1 MCLFSLPKCYCA
13 NCGVLQEGHVT
24 VGGIDNVLVTA
35 ASRGIIQREHQ
46 RDALFYK
53 NYSQINPFER
63 ITKDDLEAYKQ
74 EVEKK
79 SRRGYGKGNE
89 LVKNLSV

>member
-1 MCLFSLPKCYCA
+1 
-13 NCGVLQEGHVT
+13 VR
-24 VGGIDNVLVTA
+24 VTA

-79 SRRGYGKGNE
+79 TRRGYGRGN
-89 LVKNLSV
+89 VG